1 MKRKLLVAG
10 LLILALAIAGMA
22 VSAVQIGNRN
32 FTGPLLSI
40 GVRLSGDMFYGGMH
54 IPRSGYVYVF
64 YDGGIGAGQ
73 YMIFPNKNDSS
84 NYRAA
89 GLNYIDLSMLYPIN
103 RAQKLTIVLSPYALV
118 RTDFSKAAGEW
129 LSVDE
134 IEENGL
140 WLGYG
145 SQSVWVA
152 ELTIPST
159 TIAVSPCWWTTVR
172 YSACQPSPVSSCC
185 CRIRPCVYHPSFC
198 SASPCL
204 FWWWLIGVALIH

>member
-22 VSAVQIGNRN
+22 VSAVQIGSRN
-32 FTGPLLSI
+32 FTGPLLSV
-40 GVRLSGDMFYGGMH
+40 GVRLTGEMFYGG
-54 IPRSGYVYVF
+54 IDLPRSGYVYIL

-73 YMIFPNKNDSS
+73 YMIFPNQNDSF

-89 GLNYIDLSMLYPIN
+89 GFNHIDLSMLYLIN
-103 RAQKLTIVLSPYALV
+103 RAQKLTIVLSPYELV

-134 IEENGL
+134 IEENRL
-140 WLGYG
+140 WLGYS
-145 SQSVWVA
+145 SQPLWVA

-159 TIAVSPCWWTTVR
+159 IVGVSPCWWTTVR
-172 YSACQPSPVSSCC
+172 YSACQPRPVSSCC
-185 CRIRPCVYHPSFC
+185 YRGRPCVYRQSCYP
-198 SASPCL
+198 ASPCL
-204 FWWWLIGVALIH
+204 FWWWLIGVTLIH